1 MFIAF
6 IRIYKLYWCF
16 HVDFK
21 QANANWSNL
30 FLKAQSLR
38 RSLAPESLLRMMKM
52 LFYLFIQVL
61 RILTKNVQSPGTIS
75 FRVSGNQPAKI
86 CQKSIRYG
94 NINFEY
100 YSIERLRA
108 NFCSLIKHA

>member
-1 MFIAF
+1 
-6 IRIYKLYWCF
+6 
-16 HVDFK
+16 
-21 QANANWSNL
+21 
-30 FLKAQSLR
+30 
-38 RSLAPESLLRMMKM
+38 M
-52 LFYLFIQVL
+52 LFYFFIQVL

-108 NFCSLIKHA
+108 NFCSLIKHAEIDVKTKKEKPKNINYFTKII